1 MKTKVVNVHKQM
13 YDVCIMRPGI
23 YQNPYV
29 IGVHGTQEEV
39 VEKFRVYFR
48 ERIHRDM
55 IYLTAVGEL
64 KGKRLGCCHDSKPCH
79 GDIYVE
85 FLEREG
91 EWSEFERNKNDSR

>member
-29 IGVHGTQEEV
+29 IGRDGTQEEV
-39 VEKFRVYFR
+39 VEKFRAYFI
-48 ERIHRDM
+48 ERIHRDKR
-55 IYLTAVGEL
+55 YLTAVGEL

-85 FLEREG
+85 FLEG
-91 EWSEFERNKNDSR
+91 ER

>member
-1 MKTKVVNVHKQM
+1 MKTKVVNVHRGL

-23 YQNPYV
+23 YQNPFV

-39 VEKFRVYFR
+39 VEKFCAYFI

-55 IYLTAVGEL
+55 IYLTAVREL

-91 EWSEFERNKNDSR
+91 QWANLL